1 MVSSSASPASI
12 LGLRKSINAAT
23 AAQSAEEREGRHF
36 WRKYRLQAY
45 KMWFFALTLVMQT
58 GDAISDIVTEGTY
71 FFFSNKGGNM
81 TRGSNITTEDGP
93 ELGDVF
99 DVCYALHGIL
109 SVAVSG
115 MIMWR
120 VATVFAHMRKARRE
134 RKLQQSGSVQHFAA
148 DEKSFGGRATPAMHR
163 AAAQLQRDD
172 KEGGNSTA
180 SHQQQQQATSG
191 GDGVSVA
198 SLMITHASSSKG
210 DYSFRVA

>member
-12 LGLRKSINAAT
+12 LLRKSINAAT
-23 AAQSAEEREGRHF
+23 AAQSAEERVGRHF

-71 FFFSNKGGNM
+71 FFFNNKGGNM
-81 TRGSNITTEDGP
+81 TQGSSSTTEDGP

-99 DVCYALHGIL
+99 DVCYAFHGVV
-109 SVAVSG
+109 SFAVSG

-120 VATVFAHMRKARRE
+120 VATVYAHMRKARRE
-134 RKLQQSGSVQHFAA
+134 RKLQQSGGVQHFAA
-148 DEKSFGGRATPAMHR
+148 ATDEKSRGRRATPAWHR

-172 KEGGNSTA
+172 KEGSSTA
-180 SHQQQQQATSG
+180 SRQQQQASSG
-191 GDGVSVA
+191 GDGVSVSSRPLKEL
-198 SLMITHASSSKG
+198 SLLTLHTK
-210 DYSFRVA
+210 

>member
-23 AAQSAEEREGRHF
+23 AAQSAEERVGRHF

-81 TRGSNITTEDGP
+81 TRGSNSTTEDGP

-109 SVAVSG
+109 SFAVSG

-120 VATVFAHMRKARRE
+120 VATVYAHMRKAQSE
-134 RKLQQSGSVQHFAA
+134 RKLQQSGGVHTFAA
-148 DEKSFGGRATPAMHR
+148 APEDAKGGGGRATPALHR

-172 KEGGNSTA
+172 KEGSSTA
-180 SHQQQQQATSG
+180 SRQQQQASSG
-191 GDGVSVA
+191 GDGVSVSSRPLKEL
-198 SLMITHASSSKG
+198 SLPTLHTK
-210 DYSFRVA
+210 